1 MATSS
6 KRKLK
11 RDTTRPA
18 PKARSRSKRG
28 RAALTR
34 RDVKQFEA
42 LLVEKRN
49 SLLRALGGL
58 EAEVAQS
65 GRGTSGGACSC
76 GPDNPADSGSLC
88 QEAAIAAG
96 LLANEREMLRE
107 IHDALR
113 RIEDGRYGTCEATG
127 RPIRKARL
135 QARPWARYC
144 IEYARQLEK
153 YTPAEIQSHQGRPR
167 RKQSPTRSAWNTED
181 DAPIEVEVEDDFDM
195 PILLNVDW
203 DDDDP

>member
-1 MATSS
+1 MTPSS
-6 KRKLK
+6 KRKRK
-11 RDTTRPA
+11 RDAPRPA
-18 PKARSRSKRG
+18 PKTRGRSKRG

-34 RDVKQFEA
+34 REVKHFEA

-58 EAEVAQS
+58 EAEVAES
-65 GRGTSGGACSC
+65 GRGASAGACSC

-88 QEAAIAAG
+88 QEAEIAAG

-107 IHDALR
+107 IHDALG
-113 RIEDGRYGTCEATG
+113 RIADGTYGTCEATG

-144 IEYARQLEK
+144 IEYARQLER
-153 YTPAEIQSHQGRPR
+153 YTPAEIHNHQARRGR
-167 RKQSPTRSAWNTED
+167 RKQSPQQPAWNAED
-181 DAPIEVEVEDDFDM
+181 DVPVEDDLDI
-195 PILLNVDW
+195 PIPLNVAW
-203 DDDDP
+203 EDDEP